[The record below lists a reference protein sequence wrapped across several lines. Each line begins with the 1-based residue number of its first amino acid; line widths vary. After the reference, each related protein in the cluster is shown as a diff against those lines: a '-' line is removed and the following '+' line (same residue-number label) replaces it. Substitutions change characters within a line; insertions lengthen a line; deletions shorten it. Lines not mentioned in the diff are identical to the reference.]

1 MSKQQ
6 PAPELSQQ
14 PPVED
19 DTPFRKQRAK
29 VVEAVRQLSDTD
41 KGKNQLR
48 RIFYILFRES

>member
-6 PAPELSQQ
+6 PAPELNMQ
-14 PPVED
+14 PED
-19 DTPFRKQRAK
+19 ETPFRKQRAK
-29 VVEAVRQLSDTD
+29 VVEAVRQLADTD

>member
-6 PAPELSQQ
+6 PAPELNMQQ
-14 PPVED
+14 PED
-19 DTPFRKQRAK
+19 ETPFRKQRAR

-48 RIFYILFRES
+48 RIFYILFREG